1 MKLGI
6 IGDLHFGFHFGG
18 EREWDSFT
26 QGKEA
31 FDKVIAEDVDA
42 MILLGDIFDSPIPR
56 PEVWSRAAEILTLPL
71 LAKKSEVRLAGLIN
85 KTRESVKERLCF
97 SGIPVIA
104 IHGTHERRPRGQSN
118 PVETLEKLGLL
129 VYLHGNGIILDKGTE
144 RVAVQGIG
152 GVPEKYAQQVFRS
165 WNPKPIPNST
175 NLLIFHQS
183 VKPFIYTG
191 SEPALEVSDLPQG
204 FDLYIDGHLHR
215 SLLQKN
221 LLFTGSTMITQMKKD
236 ETEGKKVWILTQE
249 RGNIKLRDLALQTP
263 RKLFYIEVD
272 ANGGT
277 PEEVLEKCR
286 AALAAV
292 PKTEQSKPLVRL
304 KLTGKLRSGF
314 LASDLDLYRL
324 VAEYR
329 NSAIISPDRS
339 ELVGEAP
346 QTTMMNLED
355 VRDKNRVSF
364 EELTVELL
372 RGALQKSGFPTE
384 SVDLESLYSL
394 LYEGDVDAAGEII
407 VKGRS
412 GGGKS

>member
-18 EREWDSFT
+18 EREWDSFV
-26 QGKEA
+26 QGHEA
-31 FDKVIAEDVDA
+31 FDKVIGEGVDA
-42 MILLGDIFDSPIPR
+42 IILLGDIFDSPVPR

-71 LAKKSEVRLAGLIN
+71 LAKKSEVRLAGLID
-85 KTRESVKERLCF
+85 KTRESIKERLCF

-144 RVAVQGIG
+144 RVAIQGIG
-152 GVPEKYAQQVFRS
+152 GVPEKYAPQVFRS

-183 VKPFIYTG
+183 VKPFIYTA
-191 SEPALEVSDLPQG
+191 EPALEVGDLPKG
-204 FDLYIDGHLHR
+204 FDLYVDGHLHR
-215 SLLQKN
+215 NLLQKN
-221 LLFTGSTMITQMKKD
+221 LLFSGSTMVTQMKK
-236 ETEGKKVWILTQE
+236 EEAEGKKVWILAQ
-249 RGNIKLRDLALQTP
+249 GPAGVKLRDIVLETP

-272 ANGGT
+272 AGGGS
-277 PEEVLEKCR
+277 PEEVIEKCR
-286 AALAAV
+286 AELDKV
-292 PKTEQSKPLVRL
+292 PKGGGSKPLVRL
-304 KLTGKLRSGF
+304 KVTGRLKGGF
-314 LASDLDLYRL
+314 LASDLDIYQL

-329 NSAIISPDRS
+329 DSVILSPDRS
-339 ELVGEAP
+339 EVAGEAATEMM
-346 QTTMMNLED
+346 TTIEAA
-355 VRDKNRVSF
+355 REKRASF

-372 RGALQKSGFPTE
+372 RGALQKGGFPTE
-384 SVDLESLYSL
+384 SMDLESLYAL
-394 LYEGDVDAAGEII
+394 LYEGRVDEAGGLL

-412 GGGKS
+412 FGQS

>member
-1 MKLGI
+1 MKGMKLGI

-18 EREWDSFT
+18 EREWDSFV

-31 FDKVIAEDVDA
+31 FEKVIGEDVDA
-42 MILLGDIFDSPIPR
+42 IILLGDIFDSPIPR

-71 LAKKSEVRLAGLIN
+71 MAKKGEVRLAGLIN
-85 KTRESVKERLCF
+85 KTRESIKERLCF

-104 IHGTHERRPRGQSN
+104 IHGTHERRPKGQSN

-144 RVAVQGIG
+144 RMAIQGIG
-152 GVPEKYAQQVFRS
+152 GVPEKYAPQVFRS
-165 WNPKPIPNST
+165 WNPKPIQNST

-183 VKPFIYTG
+183 VKPFIYTA
-191 SEPALEVSDLPQG
+191 EPALEVSDLPTG

-215 SLLQKN
+215 NLLQKN

-236 ETEGKKVWILTQE
+236 ETEEKKVWILTQE

-263 RKLFYIEVD
+263 RKLFYLEVD
-272 ANGGT
+272 ATGGT

-292 PKTEQSKPLVRL
+292 PKTEQKPLVRL

-314 LASDLDLYRL
+314 LASDLDIYSL
-324 VAEYR
+324 VAECR
-329 NSAIISPDRS
+329 NSAIMSPDRS
-339 ELVGEAP
+339 EVVGSAP
-346 QTTMMNLED
+346 ETLMMNLEAA
-355 VRDKNRVSF
+355 RDKNRVSF
-364 EELTVELL
+364 EDLTVELL

-407 VKGRS
+407 VKCRS
-412 GGGKS
+412 GK